1 MSPHYYLER
10 ESTEEE
16 SKVVSLG
23 TFSLNTFYPTMPYEV
38 FEILVQENRF
48 TIRDEFGDTYT
59 IDSFKDIINHTY
71 ANVPPVISLNAMN
84 NQIIE

>member
-1 MSPHYYLER
+1 MS
-10 ESTEEE
+10 
-16 SKVVSLG
+16 
-23 TFSLNTFYPTMPYEV
+23 YEV

-48 TIRDEFGDTYT
+48 TIRDEFGDTYS

-71 ANVPPVISLNAMN
+71 TDVPPVISLNSMK